1 MFSCFIC
8 DSNFQVLNHLVIHLN
23 IYHDIKAISEFI
35 CKVSNCFR
43 SFGTLNSFK
52 KHLNTHNCIP
62 NLNVNKSFNTNKL
75 KPACS
80 IDLEVNTEPDISVLA
95 SPELPLINLTSDF
108 LQE

>member
-8 DSNFQVLNHLVIHLN
+8 DSNFEVVNHLVIHLN

-52 KHLNTHNCIP
+52 KHLNIHNCIP
-62 NLNVNKSFNTNKL
+62 TQSVHYLNLNKSSNTSTL
-75 KPACS
+75 KSTYS
-80 IDLEVNTEPDISVLA
+80 IDL
-95 SPELPLINLTSDF
+95 
-108 LQE
+108 